1 MLETGKKEK
10 NLRSFFTVIAG
21 VSTLVL
27 IIFIYSFM
35 GAANTELILVEQD
48 QPCDLS
54 LDGQPCPAVS
64 LKDFS
69 YPLFQ
74 AGQEICYSMKL
85 KGSVRTPALRLL
97 VTHSTV
103 RVFLDDTLLYEYGQ
117 DKHLMYGYGYLSIP
131 LPQDYEGRTLRVEM
145 TVHESNELRRLRP
158 PVIVNA
164 DSYNDGLAGPK
175 RFLLYFDITILVL
188 ALSVIVVGLLLMR
201 KDPVYR
207 KLIWMAIALCG
218 IGTWEFCITNLI
230 AILAP
235 NELALKGYLEYLSLY
250 ITPLFFTLYF
260 AEELYYENTGKSR
273 WFFPVLVAVEALF
286 PVVALILHFA
296 DLVHLPRMLSFCHL
310 EIVVA
315 LIYILIMS
323 VRGASRKNRSIHTE
337 MLVGTIALVV
347 VALLEFGRYV
357 YYKFITE
364 GNGEFESIMLI
375 GVYIF
380 ALCFLIDFF
389 NTRQRAMLAEAKNEA
404 LEKMA
409 YADIMTGLF
418 NRQKV
423 NEFVDRIVKEKKR
436 FGIVNFDLN
445 GLKKANDIFGH
456 MEGDRLITDFAHLL
470 KDVFSGDGLVARIGG
485 DEFIV
490 IYPDTAKTDHDML
503 MEKLRADCE
512 KRNAE
517 RKEIPLT
524 FAVGYS
530 AVSEEEYA
538 LMQSSDEEKGRQIVR
553 DIYRRADEKMYEDK
567 AAYSERRGS

>member
-1 MLETGKKEK
+1 M
-10 NLRSFFTVIAG
+10 
-21 VSTLVL
+21 
-27 IIFIYSFM
+27 
-35 GAANTELILVEQD
+35 
-48 QPCDLS
+48 
-54 LDGQPCPAVS
+54 
-64 LKDFS
+64 
-69 YPLFQ
+69 
-74 AGQEICYSMKL
+74 
-85 KGSVRTPALRLL
+85 
-97 VTHSTV
+97 
-103 RVFLDDTLLYEYGQ
+103 
-117 DKHLMYGYGYLSIP
+117 
-131 LPQDYEGRTLRVEM
+131 
-145 TVHESNELRRLRP
+145 
-158 PVIVNA
+158 
-164 DSYNDGLAGPK
+164 
-175 RFLLYFDITILVL
+175 
-188 ALSVIVVGLLLMR
+188 
-201 KDPVYR
+201 
-207 KLIWMAIALCG
+207 
-218 IGTWEFCITNLI
+218 
-230 AILAP
+230 
-235 NELALKGYLEYLSLY
+235 
-250 ITPLFFTLYF
+250 
-260 AEELYYENTGKSR
+260 
-273 WFFPVLVAVEALF
+273 
-286 PVVALILHFA
+286 
-296 DLVHLPRMLSFCHL
+296 
-310 EIVVA
+310 
-315 LIYILIMS
+315 
-323 VRGASRKNRSIHTE
+323 
-337 MLVGTIALVV
+337 GTIALVV

-490 IYPDTAKTDHDML
+490 IYPDTAKTDHDVL